1 MPKVKPI
8 SINLTKTGLN
18 QYRLL
23 IPVKFTKYFRWGP
36 SRKLVVKG
44 IETDSL
50 ILLKKDN
57 PDRDDIRLTVVQDGN
72 VSTLNLPRKVLRFI
86 GWKVGDR
93 IAITDLGDSIRLR
106 LMRPAT
112 SKKSTG

>member
-1 MPKVKPI
+1 MKVKPI
-8 SINLTKTGLN
+8 SINLTKTSLN

-23 IPVKFTKYFRWGP
+23 VPVKFANYFHWGS
-36 SRKLVVKG
+36 SRKLVVMG

-50 ILLKKDN
+50 ILVKKDN
-57 PDRDDIRLTVVQDGN
+57 PDRDDIRVTVVQDKN

-86 GWKVGDR
+86 GWRAGDR

-106 LMRPAT
+106 LMRPPA
-112 SKKSTG
+112 KIRKG